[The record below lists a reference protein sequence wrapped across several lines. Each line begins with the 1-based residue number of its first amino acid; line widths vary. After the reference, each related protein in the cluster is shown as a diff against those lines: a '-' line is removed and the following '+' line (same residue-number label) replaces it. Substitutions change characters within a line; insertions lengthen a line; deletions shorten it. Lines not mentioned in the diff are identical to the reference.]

1 MSTSSPIVL
10 SLSQRRKWWRLT
22 AAGDWKM
29 ARGIARSVTGAPS
42 GLRDIMNLELW
53 KESLNQ
59 LHAVSRAQLGMQR
72 EPSVKTFHSPR
83 RILEALRVEW

>member
-1 MSTSSPIVL
+1 
-10 SLSQRRKWWRLT
+10 
-22 AAGDWKM
+22 M

-59 LHAVSRAQLGMQR
+59 LHAVSHPQLGRQR
-72 EPSVKTFHSPR
+72 EPSVKTFRSPLLVECSR
-83 RILEALRVEW
+83 HCVLSGRTQRICLVIRARK